1 MHSKRIITRNAVS
14 ADLTAIGLLLAPEI
28 SAGTILPME
37 IRPEDFLVAELNGDT
52 LVGAVAM
59 RRWTDDVIEL
69 GSLVSGRSG
78 MGVGRHL
85 VQAVL
90 ERASQTGFRSV
101 VALTSLDG
109 WFGRLGFSP
118 HALHPWALARRQ
130 PQLISESAPHI
141 DSAVSWKASSACA
154 HCTRLATCQQRLMV
168 QAVPA
173 RARKV
178 A

>member
-1 MHSKRIITRNAVS
+1 MSSNRITTRKAAS
-14 ADLTAIGLLLAPEI
+14 ADVAAIGLLLAPEVA
-28 SAGTILPME
+28 AGTILPME
-37 IRPEDFLVAELNGDT
+37 IRPEDFLVAELDGET

-78 MGVGRHL
+78 LGVGRHL

-118 HALHPWALARRQ
+118 HALHPWALAHRQ
-130 PQLISESAPHI
+130 PLLLSGSAHHI
-141 DSAVSWKASSACA
+141 DSAVSWKAESACA
-154 HCTRLATCQQRLMV
+154 HCTRLATCQQHLMV
-168 QAVPA
+168 RAVSA
-173 RARKV
+173 RRRKV